1 VFGARRG
8 MTVGLV
14 VLGVAIVGL
23 IVAIAIVASS
33 GAGSS
38 HAATTTTTVPA
49 TTTTAAISADPQG
62 SAVAL
67 YNAWKTGDRVAASR
81 VASPQAVTQMFSVP
95 YQAQAST
102 SGPVDPY
109 SFQGCQG
116 AAGSTICS
124 WQAQGLS
131 TITMR
136 VRNTTGG
143 LPVLVV
149 DIQRSP

>member
-1 VFGARRG
+1 
-8 MTVGLV
+8 MTIGLV

-33 GAGSS
+33 GGSS

-62 SAVAL
+62 YAVAL
-67 YNAWKTGDRVAASR
+67 YNAWKTGDGVAASR
-81 VASPQAVTQMFSVP
+81 VASPQAVTQMFAVP

-102 SGPVDPY
+102 TGPVDPY

-124 WQAQGLS
+124 WQAQSLS

-149 DIQRSP
+149 DIQRTP

>member
-1 VFGARRG
+1 

-14 VLGVAIVGL
+14 GLGVAIVAL
-23 IVAIAIVASS
+23 IVAIAVVASS
-33 GAGSS
+33 GGGGSS
-38 HAATTTTTVPA
+38 HTATTTTTVPA
-49 TTTTAAISADPQG
+49 PTTSPPVNADPQG
-62 SAVAL
+62 YAVAL
-67 YNAWKTGDRVAASR
+67 YNAWKTGDRVAAAQ
-81 VASPQAVTQMFSVP
+81 VASPQAVNLMFATP
-95 YQAQAST
+95 YQSQPST
-102 SGPVDPY
+102 NGPVDPY

-124 WQAQGLS
+124 WQASGLG

-149 DIQRSP
+149 DVQRSP

>member
-1 VFGARRG
+1 
-8 MTVGLV
+8 MTIALVGL
-14 VLGVAIVGL
+14 GIAIIGL
-23 IVAIAIVASS
+23 IVAIAVFASS
-33 GAGSS
+33 GGGSS
-38 HAATTTTTVPA
+38 HVATTTTTIPA
-49 TTTTAAISADPQG
+49 TTTTPAISADPQG
-62 SAVAL
+62 YAVAL
-67 YNAWKTGDRVAASR
+67 YNVWKTGDRVAASR
-81 VASPQAVTQMFSVP
+81 VASPQAVSQMFAVP

-102 SGPVDPY
+102 TGPIDPY

-131 TITMR
+131 TVTMR

-149 DIQRSP
+149 DVQRSP

>member
-1 VFGARRG
+1 
-8 MTVGLV
+8 MTIGLV
-14 VLGVAIVGL
+14 ALGIVIVAL
-23 IVAIAIVASS
+23 IVAVAVFAAS
-33 GAGSS
+33 GGDGSP

-49 TTTTAAISADPQG
+49 TTTIPPVNADPQG
-62 SAVAL
+62 YAVAL
-67 YNAWKTGDRVAASR
+67 YNAWKAGDRVAAAQ
-81 VASPQAVTQMFSVP
+81 VASPQAVNLMFATP
-95 YQAQAST
+95 YQPQPST
-102 SGPVDPY
+102 NGPVDPY

-124 WQAQGLS
+124 WQASGLG

-149 DIQRSP
+149 DVQRSP

>member
-1 VFGARRG
+1 

-14 VLGVAIVGL
+14 VLGIGIVAL
-23 IVAIAIVASS
+23 IVVVAVVASS
-33 GAGSS
+33 GGGGGS

-49 TTTTAAISADPQG
+49 PTTSSPVNADPQG
-62 SAVAL
+62 YAVAL
-67 YNAWKTGDRVAASR
+67 YNAWKAGDRVAAAK
-81 VASPQAVTQMFSVP
+81 VAAPQAVNLMFATP
-95 YQAQAST
+95 YQAQPST

-109 SFQGCQG
+109 SFEGCQG

-124 WQAQGLS
+124 WQASGLG
-131 TITMR
+131 TISMR

-149 DIQRSP
+149 DVQRTP